1 MSVVNIGS
9 VYVCALWSIF
19 GLYMSV
25 VFIWSVYHSGLYLIC
40 ICLWSTF
47 SLYMSVV
54 HIWCVHVCGL
64 YLVCIYLWLDPF
76 DSLLRFHA
84 QSNFVE
90 GSQR

>member
-1 MSVVNIGS
+1 MSVVNIRS
-9 VYVCALWSIF
+9 AYVCALWSIF

-25 VFIWSVYHSGLYLIC
+25 VFIWSVYHCGLYSISINLGSIY
-40 ICLWSTF
+40 IM
-47 SLYMSVV
+47 YMSVV
-54 HIWCVHVCGL
+54 YIWSVHACGL
-64 YLVCIYLWLDPF
+64 YLVCICLWLDPF